1 MYCSGLCKICGKCRI
16 GEVKST
22 EKSPVNSANYEVVKT
37 IFGKEKVRKINE
49 SRAIGIEHIK
59 K

>member
-1 MYCSGLCKICGKCRI
+1 MYCNGLCKICGRCRI
-16 GEVKST
+16 GEIKKEQSL
-22 EKSPVNSANYEVVKT
+22 ENSASYDVVKT

-49 SRAIGIEHIK
+49 SRAVGIEHIK

>member
-16 GEVKST
+16 GEIKS
-22 EKSPVNSANYEVVKT
+22 ESPVNSANYEVVKT

-49 SRAIGIEHIK
+49 SRTVGIEHIK